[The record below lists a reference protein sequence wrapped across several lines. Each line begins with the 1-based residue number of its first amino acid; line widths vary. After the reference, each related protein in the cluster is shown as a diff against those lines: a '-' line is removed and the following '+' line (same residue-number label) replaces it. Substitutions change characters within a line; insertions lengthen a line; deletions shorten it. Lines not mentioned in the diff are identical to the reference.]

1 VLGEIREHS
10 NPKRYNDTLTNFQ
23 LALNVYFL
31 NTTYYKENLDML
43 LNCCYV
49 FYDLLQSLSDR
60 GFLVERTNT
69 NDKSWIDNRSSN
81 DKSDRA
87 GKSRQLD
94 GYAVSYHPCTYCGK
108 NHSSSMCK
116 LINHPE
122 ASKWVN
128 SASYR
133 CMETR
138 LVMRRMRDQKKQIV
152 LAVTTPSVQ
161 KMSTRHLINVWR
173 HGW

>member
-1 VLGEIREHS
+1 
-10 NPKRYNDTLTNFQ
+10 
-23 LALNVYFL
+23 
-31 NTTYYKENLDML
+31 M
-43 LNCCYV
+43 
-49 FYDLLQSLSDR
+49 
-60 GFLVERTNT
+60 ERTNT

-94 GYAVSYHPCTYCGK
+94 GYAVSYHPCTNCGK

-122 ASKWVN
+122 ASKKGEWVN

-138 LVMRRMRDQKKQIV
+138 LVMRRMSRSKETDRSRSDYSKRPKDDARKDSQDGRKYEGKPFLLDFIGFWV
-152 LAVTTPSVQ
+152 LV
-161 KMSTRHLINVWR
+161 
-173 HGW
+173 G

>member
-1 VLGEIREHS
+1 MLGEIREHTIS
-10 NPKRYNDTLTNFQ
+10 TRYNDTLTNFQ

-69 NDKSWIDNRSSN
+69 NDKSWSDNRSSN

-94 GYAVSYHPCTYCGK
+94 GYAVSYHPWEK
-108 NHSSSMCK
+108 S
-116 LINHPE
+116 
-122 ASKWVN
+122 
-128 SASYR
+128 
-133 CMETR
+133 
-138 LVMRRMRDQKKQIV
+138 
-152 LAVTTPSVQ
+152 
-161 KMSTRHLINVWR
+161 
-173 HGW
+173 